1 MAAIE
6 HQKPSP
12 IRTAL
17 LDWTNWS
24 GSVTCTPQMLA
35 KPSSEG
41 ELCNLIG
48 QANHDHATVRVVGT
62 GHSFMPLCATDG
74 LLLSLDNLQGI
85 VDTSSPTTDGEVTLW
100 AGTKLHQLGDLLWA
114 RGLSLAN
121 MGDIDRQALAG
132 AVSTGTHGTG
142 RTLGNLA
149 TQVVKLRLITA
160 NGEILECSPTQEA
173 AIFNAAQVSLGALGV
188 LSQVTL
194 RCLPAYHLHERTW
207 VAPFDECLAGL
218 DEQIQT
224 NRHFEFFWAPQ
235 DDACAMKALNPVAGD
250 APPPDLLGIEP
261 GVDGVA
267 RKGGVPLTGRL
278 PRYIGDDRLD
288 RNYRIFPSE
297 RNLKFNEIEFAVP
310 ATNGPDCLWELR
322 QLMQQ
327 RYPEVVWPIEY
338 RTLAADDIWLSPAY
352 GRATVTISLHQA
364 AELPYNPFFT
374 DAEAIFRNHQGRPH
388 WGKIH
393 THTAQEL
400 RGLYPQ
406 WDNFQQIRTQLDPH
420 GRFLN
425 PHLRTLFLE

>member
-6 HQKPSP
+6 HQNPSP

-132 AVSTGTHGTG
+132 AISTGTHGTG

-149 TQVVKLRLITA
+149 I
-160 NGEILECSPTQEA
+160 
-173 AIFNAAQVSLGALGV
+173 
-188 LSQVTL
+188 
-194 RCLPAYHLHERTW
+194 
-207 VAPFDECLAGL
+207 
-218 DEQIQT
+218 
-224 NRHFEFFWAPQ
+224 
-235 DDACAMKALNPVAGD
+235 
-250 APPPDLLGIEP
+250 
-261 GVDGVA
+261 
-267 RKGGVPLTGRL
+267 
-278 PRYIGDDRLD
+278 
-288 RNYRIFPSE
+288 
-297 RNLKFNEIEFAVP
+297 
-310 ATNGPDCLWELR
+310 
-322 QLMQQ
+322 
-327 RYPEVVWPIEY
+327 
-338 RTLAADDIWLSPAY
+338 
-352 GRATVTISLHQA
+352 
-364 AELPYNPFFT
+364 
-374 DAEAIFRNHQGRPH
+374 
-388 WGKIH
+388 
-393 THTAQEL
+393 
-400 RGLYPQ
+400 
-406 WDNFQQIRTQLDPH
+406 
-420 GRFLN
+420 
-425 PHLRTLFLE
+425 